1 MSELTDSL
9 RTHGL
14 QHKGTHLGG
23 LLQWAALHTESQ
35 DQALADLREEH
46 AREENDR
53 MQMEGALSAA
63 KEAIEAALAAV
74 NSPLRRPIEL
84 GRDMCGHINLMAA
97 HGDPDYL
104 LANGFNPRPP
114 SLTGE
119 PEERG
124 MQIVGD
130 VVFQSTPAIADGR
143 TVFALSAKGQ
153 KQCFN
158 PRPPSLTGEPFELL
172 MRACA
177 AEVSIH
183 ARHR

>member
-23 LLQWAALHTESQ
+23 LLQWAALHIESQ

-53 MQMEGALSAA
+53 MQMEGALGAA

-74 NSPLRRPIEL
+74 NSPLRWPIEL

-104 LANGFNPRPP
+104 LKNGKSVRHIYLRSDKPRKK
-114 SLTGE
+114 
-119 PEERG
+119 RA
-124 MQIVGD
+124 
-130 VVFQSTPAIADGR
+130 STP
-143 TVFALSAKGQ
+143 
-153 KQCFN
+153 
-158 PRPPSLTGEPFELL
+158 
-172 MRACA
+172 
-177 AEVSIH
+177 
-183 ARHR
+183 